1 MSKIVRHNT
10 FGNTPAPR
18 ESSGTGNTHCEALL
32 ISSVLRQQDHLTP
45 ASKGLTS
52 LHFHAFQD
60 EWKFIETYIATY
72 AKCPSKVVFQ
82 NRYPDFR
89 VKQADDVE
97 HLIAEVIQ
105 SHANYEITQVIQSS
119 LDALAFGDIDKALK
133 VLHAGTIKV
142 ENDMSSQAQD
152 SDIIEFYDDTLA
164 DVILR
169 QQRVSQTGLSGL
181 PTGFGTLDNLTGGAQ
196 PGNLIVVGGRLGEG
210 KSWTLIR
217 MATAAVMS
225 GAVVH
230 YHSLEMSRPSI
241 AMRVHTFL
249 SSEVGQDLFRN
260 LDLMQGRNFDIIK
273 YKKFLKGLKGTVG
286 GKFHVSDT
294 RQGHVGSAAIAAGI
308 ERNKPDAVYI
318 DYLTLMQMDGDDWRA
333 ISKLTKALKNIAEQY
348 QVPIITAAQLNR
360 TATQSKGI
368 AGPEALAQADAI
380 GHDADVILNMKM
392 RSKRV
397 IEMRLVKNRNGQGD
411 EKWWT
416 EFRPNSGYFREIDY
430 DGAQDLMAEDETE
443 DV

>member
-1 MSKIVRHNT
+1 MSAHSK
-10 FGNTPAPR
+10 AP
-18 ESSGTGNTHCEALL
+18 
-32 ISSVLRQQDHLTP
+32 D
-45 ASKGLTS
+45 
-52 LHFHAFQD
+52 
-60 EWKFIETYIATY
+60 
-72 AKCPSKVVFQ
+72 KVIFQ
-82 NRYPDFR
+82 NRFPDFR
-89 VKQADDVE
+89 VKAVSDTSYLCE
-97 HLIAEVIQ
+97 EVLK
-105 SHANYEITQVIQSS
+105 SHGNYEITQVIQSS
-119 LDALAFGDIDKALK
+119 LDALSLGDVDKALK

-142 ENDMSSQAQD
+142 ENQMHAASGD
-152 SDIIEFYDDTLA
+152 SDIIENFQDTLD
-164 DVILR
+164 DVIAR
-169 QQRVSQTGLSGL
+169 QARVTATGLSGL

-196 PGNLIVVGGRLGEG
+196 PGDFIVVGGRLGEG

-225 GAVVH
+225 GATVH

-260 LDLMQGRNFDIIK
+260 LDLMQGRNFDLIA
-273 YKKFLKGLKGTVG
+273 YKKFLKALKGTVG

-294 RQGHVGSAAIAAGI
+294 RQGLVGSSAIAAAI

-333 ISKLTKALKNIAEQY
+333 ISKLTKALKNIAQQY

-360 TATQSKGI
+360 TAVASKGI

-380 GHDADVILNMKM
+380 GHDADVILNMRK

-416 EFRPNSGYFREIDY
+416 EFRPNSGYFRETDY
-430 DGAQDLMAEDETE
+430 DGAQDLMAEDEIE
-443 DV
+443 DIS